1 MKLFDRIKEWLGRRA
16 LLREAMPDRRPV
28 AKNLAA
34 SVKIGIVYVAT
45 DEQAHA
51 HVRNYVK
58 RIKEE
63 LCG

>member
-28 AKNLAA
+28 PKNLALC
-34 SVKIGIVYVAT
+34 VKVGIVYVAP

-51 HVRNYVK
+51 QVRN
-58 RIKEE
+58 
-63 LCG
+63 